1 MTSRTLDTGR
11 THVEVPEQ
19 RIAIDLPPKWRAID
33 VDPKTLEAGLRSVT
47 DQNPD
52 LGQAISSDAIR
63 QLVLAGVTL
72 YAIDV
77 DPKHSQPDFV
87 NNINVLRQRIPDGT
101 SLDFY
106 SQVNVA
112 QIEEL
117 LKVKTV
123 SRRLTINGQPAGV
136 ISYERLVQLAT
147 GAKLVALRQYI
158 VISGPTAWIITWT
171 ALGSTLGDY
180 GDQPDQ
186 VAKTF
191 TFR

>member
-1 MTSRTLDTGR
+1 MTSRTLDTGW